1 MDASDLIVLYR
12 TLYVHKVR
20 YANFYLPLYETL
32 LKVFG
37 KMFSWKLFKGV
48 KRMLLLFMNG

>member
-32 LKVFG
+32 LEVFG